1 MGGMFPGRGGPGPM
15 EAFMLLRVEKVQ
27 KELNITE
34 DQYSKLDE
42 AGRDFMEQMRES
54 FGSLRDLSDEERRTK
69 MDEMAKESQEKLD
82 KTLAEILQPK
92 QLERF
97 EQIQLQ
103 VQGPMAVTTP
113 KVGKAVNIADD
124 QKEKIQ
130 TIRDEMRNAVR
141 DLMGNMRDLS
151 PEQRREKMNEMR
163 DKFQQL
169 NKETGDKILAVLNQ
183 EQRDKF
189 QKMQGEKFD
198 LDLSTLFPRGPRGGG
213 GPPPGG
219 GMGPPPGEGG
229 PPPQ

>member
-1 MGGMFPGRGGPGPM
+1 
-15 EAFMLLRVEKVQ
+15 
-27 KELNITE
+27 
-34 DQYSKLDE
+34 
-42 AGRDFMEQMRES
+42 MEQMRES